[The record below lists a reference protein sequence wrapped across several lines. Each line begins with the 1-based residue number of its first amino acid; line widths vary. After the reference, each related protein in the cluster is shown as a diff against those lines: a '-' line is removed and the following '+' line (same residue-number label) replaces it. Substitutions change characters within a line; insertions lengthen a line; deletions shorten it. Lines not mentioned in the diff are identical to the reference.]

1 MFCIGKTFHDC
12 CVKLL
17 HLPAQQF
24 FFFFFFNAELYPDD
38 VMVD

>member
-24 FFFFFFNAELYPDD
+24 FFFFTAELSPAD

>member
-24 FFFFFFNAELYPDD
+24 FFFFFTAELSPAD